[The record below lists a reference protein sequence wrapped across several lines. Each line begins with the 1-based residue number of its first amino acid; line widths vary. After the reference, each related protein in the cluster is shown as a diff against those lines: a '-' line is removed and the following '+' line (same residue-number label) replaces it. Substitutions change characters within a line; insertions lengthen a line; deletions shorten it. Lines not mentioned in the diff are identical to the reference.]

1 MVHYN
6 LGTVPEW
13 QWNLKR
19 RDTVSNNVNDGLNES
34 YVQEGLDAG
43 LLDSRANLYCV
54 WKMQREGHGT
64 VKEYLIANTLDLPRH
79 SRLTDTLNT
88 VLRRNKDLKQKVQEL
103 RSTIAYLNK
112 EQDLL
117 KNEVKQTQQQ
127 LNSQYIRVAELN
139 TQINK
144 NQKKQADVT

>member
-1 MVHYN
+1 M
-6 LGTVPEW
+6 
-13 QWNLKR
+13 
-19 RDTVSNNVNDGLNES
+19 SNSINDGLNES

-64 VKEYLIANTLDLPRH
+64 VKEYLIANTLDLKKH
-79 SRLTDTLNT
+79 FRLTETLNT
-88 VLRRNKDLKQKVQEL
+88 VLRRNDVLKQKVQEM

-112 EQDLL
+112 EQGLL

-127 LNSQYIRVAELN
+127 LNAQYIRVAELN
-139 TQINK
+139 TEIYKIQR
-144 NQKKQADVT
+144 KQSDVVEGQLIDVT